1 MMATRKRRKRKSKK
15 KSNDTLLIVGA
26 LVVGYL
32 VLSGGISLPALTQA
46 S

>member
-1 MMATRKRRKRKSKK
+1 MASRKRRRRKSKK
-15 KSNDTLLIVGA
+15 NSTNTIAIVGA